1 MRGYSDGF
9 ALGDRVLRT
18 NLEWRSRPLNLAL
31 WRFGFTAFYDGA
43 ATWFEGE
50 PVDYYP
56 SLGVGLRVV
65 IPQLGTRVRAADL
78 AFPLRDAPGPG
89 RAGVPL
95 FSFGLDQ
102 SF

>member
-1 MRGYSDGF
+1 M
-9 ALGDRVLRT
+9 
-18 NLEWRSRPLNLAL
+18 
-31 WRFGFTAFYDGA
+31 
-43 ATWFEGE
+43 
-50 PVDYYP
+50 
-56 SLGVGLRVV
+56 GLRVV